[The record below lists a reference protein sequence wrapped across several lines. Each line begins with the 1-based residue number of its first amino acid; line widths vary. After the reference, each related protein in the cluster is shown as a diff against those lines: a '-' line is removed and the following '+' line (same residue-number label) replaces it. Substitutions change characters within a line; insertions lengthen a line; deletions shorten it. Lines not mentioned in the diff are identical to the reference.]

1 MQVKSKTQ
9 KLFIVDLPFD
19 LRYNIWTYLDY
30 MIPVQTTLWFFSFG
44 REHNIKEIKKILN
57 QRWNVRKQYL
67 SIPQRILYMR
77 ETGQR
82 DFLVKQL
89 IEEKYVE
96 LKTCF
101 MWYRYALINNDR
113 QSFKKIFKW
122 IREKMSR
129 EADPN
134 TIPCITRMKL
144 RLIEFVIR
152 IDSGKRDS
160 PKCVTSLCE
169 CFDRLCFAGAKT
181 VLLLDDKEGVVS
193 FAIKIFACQ
202 LALYYKEGKSFI
214 DLPQY
219 YIVCSVICE
228 ITKVSIQQ
236 ITNGVVR
243 TGLSHK
249 PFTEKC
255 KLIAELLSK
264 SYLVPQEF
272 KEMSLEDWSS
282 FYSTNFDWSHAPS
295 SSFKSIC
302 GSSGSLD
309 KVTGSQVAH

>member
-152 IDSGKRDS
+152 IDSFVNALTACVLQERKRYYYLMIKKESSLSRSRSLRANLRFITRKESRSSTCRNITLFVPSYVKS
-160 PKCVTSLCE
+160 PKSPFNRSQMVW
-169 CFDRLCFAGAKT
+169 FALVCHT
-181 VLLLDDKEGVVS
+181 NHS
-193 FAIKIFACQ
+193 P
-202 LALYYKEGKSFI
+202 KSA
-214 DLPQY
+214 
-219 YIVCSVICE
+219 
-228 ITKVSIQQ
+228 
-236 ITNGVVR
+236 N
-243 TGLSHK
+243 
-249 PFTEKC
+249 
-255 KLIAELLSK
+255 
-264 SYLVPQEF
+264 
-272 KEMSLEDWSS
+272 
-282 FYSTNFDWSHAPS
+282 
-295 SSFKSIC
+295 
-302 GSSGSLD
+302 
-309 KVTGSQVAH
+309 